1 MPAGSRLPV
10 LPIPV
15 PSLPKAPLAAHPT
28 LAHPGWACAH
38 ISTSVMYLCLSR
50 HWVPSLHPCCRSE
63 SSMSAD
69 THTVPVTQTST
80 PPQGHQLHRGTQMHP
95 PGTLLLGTAH
105 QHNVPHQT
113 PSTAHSSQHT
123 ITRLLGPLRIATQPG
138 DKHRTPKVKTAEGGG
153 DSEAALRQTCQPD
166 RHKQGDTM
174 TTAPPPGTHTQHPQL
189 TQLSTLQWHPAPRC
203 PNMPRRWGEMEC
215 ACSPLSLTI
224 QEAPDHIPIPGPHP
238 LSTFP
243 SSETPGPGIQTRQE
257 KTHKRQ
263 QNWPIELRAVQ
274 EREWG

>member
-63 SSMSAD
+63 SSVSAD

-174 TTAPPPGTHTQHPQL
+174 TTAPPPQAPTLNTHSSLSFPHSNGILHPVVQICPDAGGKWNVL
-189 TQLSTLQWHPAPRC
+189 AHPSASPSRK
-203 PNMPRRWGEMEC
+203 PQIIYPFLGHILY
-215 ACSPLSLTI
+215 PLSLPQRPQALAFKQGRKKHTKDSRI
-224 QEAPDHIPIPGPHP
+224 G
-238 LSTFP
+238 L
-243 SSETPGPGIQTRQE
+243 
-257 KTHKRQ
+257 
-263 QNWPIELRAVQ
+263 
-274 EREWG
+274 